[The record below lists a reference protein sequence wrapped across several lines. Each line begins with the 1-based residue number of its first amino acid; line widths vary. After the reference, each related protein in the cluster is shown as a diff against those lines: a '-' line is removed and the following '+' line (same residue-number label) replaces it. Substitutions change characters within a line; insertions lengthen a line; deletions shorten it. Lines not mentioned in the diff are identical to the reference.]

1 MEELMLGE
9 KMGKIEEEETQAEL
23 GTVTDV
29 KPKGSVFLLSI
40 ELLLTTTS
48 IEIFYFKELI
58 SLKMNHSY

>member
-29 KPKGSVFLLSI
+29 KPKGSVFFTFHRDI
-40 ELLLTTTS
+40 T
-48 IEIFYFKELI
+48 
-58 SLKMNHSY
+58 NHNFN